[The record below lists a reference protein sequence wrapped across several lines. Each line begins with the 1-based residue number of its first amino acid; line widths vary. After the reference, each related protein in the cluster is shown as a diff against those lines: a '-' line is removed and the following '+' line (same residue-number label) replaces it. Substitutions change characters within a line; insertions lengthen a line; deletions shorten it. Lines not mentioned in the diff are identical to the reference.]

1 MIEENIHIKN
11 MVCPRC
17 IRVVK
22 EELEKINIKVLHISL
37 GEAMIAAET
46 KPDLNIIR
54 NTLQQAGFDLIDD
67 KNLKLIEK
75 IKSLIIEIIHHGK
88 ERKNLNY
95 SDIIAKELG
104 KDYHTLSNLF
114 SSIENTTIEKYI
126 INQKLER
133 VKELLFYNELSLS
146 EIAYQMDYSSTAHL
160 SSQFKHATGMTPTQF
175 KKNKGRHKPLDE
187 V

>member
-1 MIEENIHIKN
+1 MNQENIHIKN

-22 EELEKINIKVLHISL
+22 EELEKINVQVMDISL
-37 GEAMIAAET
+37 GEAIIATDT
-46 KPDLNIIR
+46 KPDYDAIR
-54 NTLQQAGFDLIDD
+54 KILQKAGFDLIDD
-67 KNLKLIEK
+67 KNLKLIER

-95 SDIIAKELG
+95 SEIIAKELG

-114 SSIENTTIEKYI
+114 SSVENLTIEKYI

-133 VKELLFYNELSLS
+133 VKELLFYDELSLS

-160 SSQFKHATGMTPTQF
+160 SSQFKQVTGMTPTQF
-175 KKNKGRHKPLDE
+175 KKNKGRHRAIDE